1 MPTYEVTEA
10 ALAHIALDPHVRHV
24 PAWLYV
30 QHQGDGHVTFVGSS
44 RVKGSGAHPLRY
56 GSERTHQ
63 LIVGEVLVR
72 PHYAL
77 DTNVLRGQGLGGLA
91 TQHHD
96 LDRFL
101 DDGAILL
108 DPHDLCPVRSS

>member
-1 MPTYEVTEA
+1 MRHELTDA
-10 ALAHIALDPHVRHV
+10 ALAHIALDPNVRHF

-30 QHQGDGHVTFVGSS
+30 QNQGDGHVTFVGSS
-44 RVKGSGAHPLRY
+44 RVRDGGPHPLRY

-63 LIVGEVLVR
+63 LIVGELLAR

-91 TQHHD
+91 TQHPD
-96 LDRFL
+96 LGRFL
-101 DDGAILL
+101 EDGEILL
-108 DPHDLCPVRSS
+108 NPHGLCPVRSS